1 MSNYTFPKGF
11 LWGVAGS
18 AFQMEGAMREGGRG
32 YGYPMD
38 LVGVSFDTLE
48 RVPRDSFYYY
58 QKVIAN
64 NMVD

>member
-1 MSNYTFPKGF
+1 M
-11 LWGVAGS
+11 GVAGS

-32 YGYPMD
+32 YGYPMG
-38 LVGVSFDTLE
+38 LVGGNFDTLE

-58 QKVIAN
+58 QKVIVN